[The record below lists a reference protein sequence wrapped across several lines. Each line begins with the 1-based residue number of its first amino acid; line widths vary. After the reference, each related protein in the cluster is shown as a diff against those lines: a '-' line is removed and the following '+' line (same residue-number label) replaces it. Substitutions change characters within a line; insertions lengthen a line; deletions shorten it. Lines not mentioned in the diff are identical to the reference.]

1 MIKHWLCALYVGLLI
16 LCLPIS
22 ATAQDYPTKTVRLVI
37 PYPPGGSTDVMARLI
52 AQKLAPSLKQAVVVE
67 NKAGASGIIGSEFVA
82 KSKPDGYTI
91 FLTGSGPHAINIS
104 LFPKLPYDP
113 LKDFVSIGLPA
124 VFPLLM
130 SAPASAPYSDVA
142 GFIAFAKREQ
152 GKVNYCSIGAGTPSH
167 LAAEMFASSA
177 GISMTHLPYKG
188 SGPALVDTIAGVCH
202 VIFDSALSSGPHVR
216 SGKLK
221 ALGIA
226 STKRLQAWP
235 NVPTISESG
244 LPGYEAATWLALLA
258 PTGTP
263 TVIVARLNR
272 ELNQILA
279 MPDVRET
286 IESQGASL
294 GGGSPQDLTNFTES
308 EIRKWGKIIRDGNI
322 KLD

>member
-1 MIKHWLCALYVGLLI
+1 MYIKTIASAFLLMFISCLGLV
-16 LCLPIS
+16 S
-22 ATAQDYPTKTVRLVI
+22 RVQAQEYPTKTIRLVI

-52 AQKLAPSLKQAVVVE
+52 AQRLAPIVKQAVVVE

-130 SAPASAPYSDVA
+130 SAPASAPYADVA

-167 LAAEMFASSA
+167 LAAEMFATAA
-177 GISMTHLPYKG
+177 GIKMTHLPYKG
-188 SGPALVDTIAGVCH
+188 SGPALVDTMAGVCN

-226 STKRLQAWP
+226 STTRLQAWS
-235 NVPTISESG
+235 NVPTIAESG
-244 LPGYEAATWLALLA
+244 LPGFEAATWLAMLA
-258 PTGTP
+258 PAGTP
-263 TVIVARLNR
+263 AAVVARLNK

-279 MPDVRET
+279 MPEVRET
-286 IESQGASL
+286 IYVS
-294 GGGSPQDLTNFTES
+294 
-308 EIRKWGKIIRDGNI
+308 
-322 KLD
+322 

>member
-1 MIKHWLCALYVGLLI
+1 MYIKTIASAFLLMFISCLGLV
-16 LCLPIS
+16 S
-22 ATAQDYPTKTVRLVI
+22 RVQAQEYPTKTIRLVI

-52 AQKLAPSLKQAVVVE
+52 AQRLAPIVKQAVVVE

-130 SAPASAPYSDVA
+130 SAPASAPYADVA

-167 LAAEMFASSA
+167 LAAEMFATAA
-177 GISMTHLPYKG
+177 GIKMTHLPYKG
-188 SGPALVDTIAGVCH
+188 SGPALVDTMAGVCN

-226 STKRLQAWP
+226 STTRLQAWS
-235 NVPTISESG
+235 NVPTIAESG
-244 LPGYEAATWLALLA
+244 LPGFEAATWLAMLA
-258 PTGTP
+258 PAGTP
-263 TVIVARLNR
+263 AAVVARLNK

-279 MPDVRET
+279 MPEVRET
-286 IESQGASL
+286 IDHPRWEHQA
-294 GGGSPQDLTNFTES
+294 
-308 EIRKWGKIIRDGNI
+308 
-322 KLD
+322 